1 MTHLTLPDNL
11 AFQLKGEIIEEE
23 LKYCLLNKIK
33 GGSAPGID
41 SFTVSWLRQFWFELG
56 PLTTQAQG

>member
-23 LKYCLLNKIK
+23 LKYCPLNKMK
-33 GGSAPGID
+33 GGSASGID
-41 SFTVSWLRQFWFELG
+41 SFTVS
-56 PLTTQAQG
+56 